1 MIDRKIVDV
10 DQNTP
15 PWFDWRKSY
24 RMASDAAT
32 VVGVSP
38 YQKPADLWQVKNGLK
53 TVAVTKPMIH
63 GSNLEPTARSKVAEI
78 LDVELEAECWQYG
91 AYGASLDAI
100 TKDGKI
106 KVEIKCP
113 FSENSGIYTHLQAE
127 VPEIVPYVFWQLVH
141 QEYVCP
147 TQKTYLFVYFDDD
160 KWELIDATG
169 LIKNDHIEQLLD
181 AWDDFYQNPPLIE
194 RDDEEIKTL
203 VMQHRQILAQED
215 RLKAQRA
222 DIEKRLKDEC
232 SQDTIAFGS
241 RIVTQSRKG
250 SIDYKSIT
258 ELNPV
263 NLEAYRKP
271 ASSYQVIKHP
281 KEVSA

>member
-1 MIDRKIVDV
+1 MLAI
-10 DQNTP
+10 
-15 PWFDWRKSY
+15 WSLWRF
-24 RMASDAAT
+24 
-32 VVGVSP
+32 
-38 YQKPADLWQVKNGLK
+38 
-53 TVAVTKPMIH
+53 
-63 GSNLEPTARSKVAEI
+63 AR
-78 LDVELEAECWQYG
+78 C
-91 AYGASLDAI
+91 
-100 TKDGKI
+100 
-106 KVEIKCP
+106 
-113 FSENSGIYTHLQAE
+113 
-127 VPEIVPYVFWQLVH
+127 FWQLVH

-147 TQKTYLFVYFDDD
+147 TQKTYLFVYFDDE

-222 DIEKRLKDEC
+222 DDVIKNLVMQHRQILAEEERLKIQRADIEKLLKAEC

-250 SIDYKSIT
+250 SIDYKSIK

-271 ASSYQVIKHP
+271 ASHYQVIKHP
-281 KEVSA
+281 KEVSV